1 MERAAVI
8 LCAGQGT
15 RMRSDIAKVLHE
27 IWGQPM
33 ALWPIKAA
41 IQGGAEQVI
50 AVVGHQAERVE
61 STLKKYIPEL
71 AFALQADE
79 RDGARRTTGHAFTP
93 KHQGTV
99 FGGVATR
106 LFDRQCFEAAL
117 RGAGRNKRAFG
128 FGHGRCSRSHRL
140 RKNRARHAGPHAP
153 GVEQNATRRA
163 RNRRN

>member
-33 ALWPIKAA
+33 ALWSIKAA

-61 STLKKYIPEL
+61 GTLKKYIPEL
-71 AFALQADE
+71 AFALQAE
-79 RDGARRTTGHAFTP
+79 QNGTGTP
-93 KHQGTV
+93 VTVSNWGTV
-99 FGGVATR
+99 WVRCRTR
-106 LFDRQCFEAAL
+106 TSWKV
-117 RGAGRNKRAFG
+117 GRISSK
-128 FGHGRCSRSHRL
+128 
-140 RKNRARHAGPHAP
+140 
-153 GVEQNATRRA
+153 
-163 RNRRN
+163 